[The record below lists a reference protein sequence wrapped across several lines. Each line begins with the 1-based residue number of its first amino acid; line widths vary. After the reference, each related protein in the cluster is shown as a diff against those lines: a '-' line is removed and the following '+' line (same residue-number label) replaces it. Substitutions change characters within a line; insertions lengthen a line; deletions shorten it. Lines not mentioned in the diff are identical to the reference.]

1 MLARIVSADPA
12 QVAVSIRAGRE
23 GFPLSGSRVAGVA
36 VGGLACPE
44 QRVAAVA
51 FGDELLVGDLQA
63 SLVDPGPVGD
73 CASVAPPHGGGSAE
87 PVVLG
92 AGHASCPVLARSH
105 SPGRSQRAISCNRR
119 GWRSSGM

>member
-1 MLARIVSADPA
+1 
-12 QVAVSIRAGRE
+12 
-23 GFPLSGSRVAGVA
+23 
-36 VGGLACPE
+36 

-92 AGHASCPVLARSH
+92 AGPRVLSGGGQEPSAGPQPAGDFVQQARLAVQRH
-105 SPGRSQRAISCNRR
+105 VNQRVEADDRVEGAGREVHF
-119 GWRSSGM
+119 G